1 MQPCVFVPVTRI
13 VAHSRMKGLLFLKTR
28 AILGGC
34 IGVVFA
40 ALAWSGALDALED
53 LTVDYRL
60 RLAGIVDPSAL
71 AGHTSCHEAL

>member
-1 MQPCVFVPVTRI
+1 
-13 VAHSRMKGLLFLKTR
+13 MKNMLLLKTR
-28 AILGGC
+28 VFLGAF

-40 ALAWSGALDALED
+40 ALTWSGALDALED

-60 RLAGIVDPSAL
+60 RLVGIVDPSAL